1 MTAPLP
7 FLAEISQLI
16 DDIETALINQSPETV
31 QSLCAQLQQTL
42 QSRVRSQD
50 PELGVSTENR
60 LLAQAIDNRLATLR
74 RTLLQ
79 QGAAAERALAALAP
93 DLSVGAYG
101 DKSGFGQAARGTHRK
116 SFLA

>member
-7 FLAEISQLI
+7 FLTEISQLI
-16 DDIETALINQSPETV
+16 DNIETALINQSPETV

-42 QSRVRSQD
+42 QSRVRSQP
-50 PELGVSTENR
+50 PELGVSTENHV
-60 LLAQAIDNRLATLR
+60 LAQAIDSRLVTLR

-79 QGAAAERALAALAP
+79 QGAVAERALTALAP
-93 DLSVGAYG
+93 DLAVGAYG
-101 DKSGFGQAARGTHRK
+101 DKSGFGQAARGAHRK